1 MSFLQLERIIEFSL
15 VLYHATNN
23 FKLLKMKSQS
33 DFNVKFISCIAFLL
47 ISNLLFAQKVEAEK
61 KANSTLHKQISTL
74 NTKQL
79 IARIIAT
86 EDRLEILNLLA
97 GSAFSSDVASESYW
111 TNMFAEDATFDRGA
125 TRQNKGRD
133 EILKIINSP
142 EQKEAIKGGMTHLAM
157 LPHITLNGDT
167 AVATGYLL
175 IVMPDTTASHVQLPG
190 KGTSSGFSIYQLTV
204 NQWKLLRTT
213 AGWKVSSRTVRPISS
228 ADSRVIL
235 QQAVEV
241 KK

>member
-1 MSFLQLERIIEFSL
+1 
-15 VLYHATNN
+15 
-23 FKLLKMKSQS
+23 MKSQAN
-33 DFNVKFISCIAFLL
+33 FNIRFVLYIAFVLV
-47 ISNLLFAQKVEAEK
+47 SNLLSAQTIVANK
-61 KANSTLHKQISTL
+61 KTDNATLHTQISTL
-74 NTKQL
+74 NTEDL
-79 IARIIAT
+79 LARFIAI

-111 TNMFAEDATFDRGA
+111 AKMFTEDATFDRGA
-125 TRQNKGRD
+125 ARQDKGRD
-133 EILKIINSP
+133 EILKIVNAP

-167 AVATGYLL
+167 AIATGYLL

-213 AGWKVSSRTVRPISS
+213 DGWKVTNRTVRPLSS
-228 ADSRVIL
+228 ADSRAIL
-235 QQAVEV
+235 QRAIEV
-241 KK
+241 NR

>member
-1 MSFLQLERIIEFSL
+1 
-15 VLYHATNN
+15 
-23 FKLLKMKSQS
+23 MKSQTN
-33 DFNVKFISCIAFLL
+33 FNIRSVLYIAFLL
-47 ISNLLFAQKVEAEK
+47 ISNLLSAQKVEAK
-61 KANSTLHKQISTL
+61 NKIGNSTHHKQISTL
-74 NTKQL
+74 NTEKL
-79 IARIIAT
+79 LARIIAT

-111 TNMFAEDATFDRGA
+111 MKMFAEDATFDRGA
-125 TRQNKGRD
+125 ARPDKGRD
-133 EILKIINSP
+133 EILKIVNAP

-157 LPHITLNGDT
+157 LPHISLKGDT

-190 KGTSSGFSIYQLTV
+190 KGTSPGFSIYQLTV

-213 AGWKVSSRTVRPISS
+213 DGWKVTNRTVRPISS
-228 ADSRVIL
+228 ADSRAIL
-235 QQAVEV
+235 QQAIEL